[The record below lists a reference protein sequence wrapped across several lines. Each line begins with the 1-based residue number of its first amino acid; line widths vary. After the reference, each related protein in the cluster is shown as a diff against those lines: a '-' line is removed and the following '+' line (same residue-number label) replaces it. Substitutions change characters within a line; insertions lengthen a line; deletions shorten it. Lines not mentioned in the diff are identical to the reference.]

1 MAKKLFQT
9 HVNHLRKVVT
19 QVAYSQKMDG
29 GTIILGKKNEQKRA
43 KAENLIYQGMILL
56 GEIE

>member
-19 QVAYSQKMDG
+19 QIAYSQKMNG
-29 GTIILGKKNEQKRA
+29 GSIILGHENCLTKL
-43 KAENLIYQGMILL
+43 KAENLIYQAMILL
-56 GEIE
+56 KEIE

>member
-1 MAKKLFQT
+1 MTKLFKT

-29 GTIILGKKNEQKRA
+29 GTIILGKANEKKRS
-43 KAENLIYQGMILL
+43 KAENLIYQAMILL
-56 GEIE
+56 DEI